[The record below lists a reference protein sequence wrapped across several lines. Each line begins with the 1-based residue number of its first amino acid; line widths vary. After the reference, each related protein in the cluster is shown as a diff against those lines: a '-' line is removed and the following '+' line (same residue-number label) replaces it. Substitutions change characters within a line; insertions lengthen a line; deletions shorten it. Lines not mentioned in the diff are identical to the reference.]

1 MTAETYQPF
10 TEVPIEDDPPEA
22 HPGKGKGHTNG
33 HAAEAAT
40 IAPYPFWRLADMR
53 ALKVPRFIVDK
64 IIPDGS
70 RTLIIAPSGHY
81 KTMTAVDLVMSI
93 AYRTDFHGL
102 AVERMPIIYVAN
114 EDAYGVA
121 RQRILG
127 WLDYY
132 EERDE
137 RIVVIPGDVLLNDPD
152 TPAKLFATGE
162 AAFPAERFG
171 VVLDTWDKSIGGDP
185 DKTSE
190 VVPAVMRT
198 EELTKAGRCAFVLT
212 LAHTPWSNSERSK
225 GSVTFWA
232 SQEAR
237 IKVERNE
244 VTGAGTLD
252 VLHIKNGQPGLHLE
266 FDYELHEFGPE
277 LERATTLIP
286 RRRMEASE
294 RREGTAAE
302 SRARK
307 LGPNEKVLLDALA
320 AAIADGPDPTP
331 LSLEVP
337 ASTPGATIERWQTY
351 AFRYLPQSEA
361 KRKAEAFNRASTRLV
376 ADRMVRHVGGFAWL
390 P

>member
-1 MTAETYQPF
+1 MLNDDELRAELDGLRPK
-10 TEVPIEDDPPEA
+10 A
-22 HPGKGKGHTNG
+22 NG
-33 HAAEAAT
+33 HAAGGAT
-40 IAPYPFWRLADMR
+40 IAPFPFWRVADMQ
-53 ALKVPRFIVDK
+53 ALKAPRFVVDK
-64 IIPDGS
+64 IIPHGS
-70 RTLIIAPSGHY
+70 RALIIAPSGHY
-81 KTMTAVDLVMSI
+81 KTMTAVDLVLSI
-93 AYRTDFHGL
+93 GYRTDFHGL
-102 AVERMPIIYVAN
+102 AVEPMPIIYVAN

-132 EERDE
+132 GYHDE
-137 RIVVIPGDVLLNDPD
+137 RIVVIPGDVLLNNSE
-152 TPAKLFATGE
+152 TPAKLIATGE
-162 AAFPAERFG
+162 AAFPAEPFG

-185 DKTSE
+185 DKTAD
-190 VVPAVMRT
+190 VVPAVMAT
-198 EELTKAGRCAFVLT
+198 EALTKEGRCAFVLT
-212 LAHTPWSNSERSK
+212 LAHTPWSNADRSK

-252 VLHIKNGQPGLHLE
+252 VLHIKNGLPGLHLE

-286 RRRMEASE
+286 RRRMDASE
-294 RREGTAAE
+294 RREAAGAE
-302 SRARK
+302 NRARK
-307 LGPNEKVLLDALA
+307 LGPNEKMLLDALA

-331 LSLEVP
+331 ASVEIP
-337 ASTPGATIERWQTY
+337 ASTSGATTERWQAY

-361 KRKAEAFNRASTRLV
+361 KRKSEAFNRASTRLV